1 MDRYT
6 LLCLKWI
13 NQQGPPV
20 GNRELCSALCG
31 AWMGGEFGGRVHA
44 CVGMYLDGFALP
56 LKLPLLLIGYMPT
69 QNRKLK
75 KREKIKES

>member
-1 MDRYT
+1 MFKVDKPTRT
-6 LLCLKWI
+6 ACRE
-13 NQQGPPV
+13 QGNLFSV
-20 GNRELCSALCG
+20 CG